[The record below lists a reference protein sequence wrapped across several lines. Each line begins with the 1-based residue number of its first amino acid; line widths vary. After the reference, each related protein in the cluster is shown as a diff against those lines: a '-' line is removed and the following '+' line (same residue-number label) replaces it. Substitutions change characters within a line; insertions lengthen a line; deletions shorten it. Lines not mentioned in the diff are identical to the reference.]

1 MRKVYYN
8 GIEWKMSK
16 KFHVEVFDEDDV
28 SSVLITGSPSDIR
41 KTMRMAEMC
50 GRVHYYV
57 DRPIMREGGIYEFYA
72 EQGENFYHIYR
83 HEKSEVKHEIYG

>member
-8 GIEWKMSK
+8 GVEWKMSK
-16 KFHVEVFDEDDV
+16 NFHVEVYEEDGI
-28 SSVLITGSPSDIR
+28 SSVLIKGSPSDIR

-57 DRPIMREGGIYEFYA
+57 DRPIMREGRIYEFYA
-72 EQGENFYHIYR
+72 KQGEYYYHIYR
-83 HEKSEVKHEIYG
+83 HSDTKREV